1 MLHIVFEYKDK
12 YTGDRWSQ
20 QECTVSSV
28 AEYVKLYGLGID
40 CEYRIISIK
49 ELKGQLMKNKLTDL
63 NNHLFAALE
72 RLNDESLTPEE
83 VEREIN
89 RGNAVATIGAVIVKN
104 AATQLQAYKLA
115 SENGMDA
122 NVKFDLLISNETN
135 ETKGKQ
141 CEVHR

>member
-28 AEYVKLYGLGID
+28 AECVKLYGLGID